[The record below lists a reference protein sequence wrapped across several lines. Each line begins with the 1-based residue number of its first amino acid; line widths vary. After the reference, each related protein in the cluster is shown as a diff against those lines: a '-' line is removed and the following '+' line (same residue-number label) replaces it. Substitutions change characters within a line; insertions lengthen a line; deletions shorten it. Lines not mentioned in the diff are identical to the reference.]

1 MLAIDIVTT
10 DKSRVFLAPSGANS
24 LTLYDYHNS
33 MAMGG
38 LNKTFGEAENVTI
51 PHPTKYRK
59 FIAVDKI
66 TTANTSNWTTS
77 LIGRF
82 LLKKKSLLLSM
93 AKCESD
99 FDLQCHFGQCV
110 DPTDFNTF
118 DLAIIF
124 EDARISDYNTDPL
137 GTLDQSGVAAV
148 NETVS
153 INAQNVYYVYNRP
166 FIKVSDAILSTGA
179 ITDLVL
185 NKNGDCT
192 EGCDD
197 CKEYFGIKLPSTL
210 VGTDIC
216 IVYSQDN
223 GVTWGQATID
233 TNAALTTHSYTT
245 YKIATDGTY
254 VYAFLNES
262 SGNGHMYKIQIS
274 QILDDS
280 VGTPTFTTL
289 NSTVINDVFNEGKT
303 IIAVGNTAIVQKI
316 NGNALTS
323 EVISNNIFTNNL
335 HAVHG
340 LSTDHFITGGE
351 GGLLLEY
358 KLGTGFRRVNII
370 VTSPTIITET
380 ITALCM
386 KNENE
391 WLIGTHAGTIYIT
404 LNKGRTWTLAY
415 QFASCISDIVFPTKN
430 VGYITIKEVG
440 IFRSIDGGAS
450 WIELEEI
457 DTTADTVALMGVVPC
472 DSDPSKYLAYGVLST
487 IPFATICSTTNAFI
501 PVAAQTGIIYIPQE
515 D

>member
-1 MLAIDIVTT
+1 MLAIDILTT

-33 MAMGG
+33 MVLGG
-38 LNKTFGEAENVTI
+38 LSKTFGEAENVTI

-59 FIAVDKI
+59 FVTVDKI
-66 TTANTSNWTTS
+66 VTANSSNWTSS

-82 LLKKKSLLLSM
+82 FLKKQSLLMKM

-118 DLAIIF
+118 DLAVIL
-124 EDARISDYNTDPL
+124 EDARINDYNTDPL

-148 NETVS
+148 NETVAVS
-153 INAQNVYYVYNRP
+153 AQNVYYIYNRP
-166 FIKVSDAILSTGA
+166 FIKISDAILSTGA

-197 CKEYFGIKLPSTL
+197 CKEYFGIKIPSTL

-233 TNAALTTHSYTT
+233 TNADLATYSYTT

-254 VYAFLNES
+254 VYAFLNET
-262 SGNGHMYKIQIS
+262 SGDGHMYKIQIS
-274 QILDDS
+274 QIIDDS
-280 VGTPTFTTL
+280 VGTPSFTTL
-289 NSTVINDVFNEGKT
+289 NSTVIYDVFNEGKT
-303 IIAVGNTAIVQKI
+303 IIAVGENAIVQKI

-323 EVISNNIFTNNL
+323 EVISNNIFTDTL

-358 KLGTGFRRVNII
+358 KLGTGFRKVTII
-370 VTSPTIITET
+370 IPGPTTITET
-380 ITALCM
+380 ITSLCM

-404 LNKGRTWTLAY
+404 LNAGRTWTLAY
-415 QFASCISDIVFPTKN
+415 QFSSCISDIVFPTKN

-450 WIELEEI
+450 WIELEAI
-457 DTTADTVALMGVVPC
+457 DTLDDTVALMGIVPC
-472 DSDPSKYLAYGVLST
+472 DNDPSKYLAYGVLT
-487 IPFATICSTTNAFI
+487 TTAFDPPCNTTNEFI
-501 PVAAQTGIIYIPQE
+501 PTASETGIIYIPQE